1 MNNEVSVDISKLNFI
16 KCEGENCKCKYF
28 EMIYMMKTVPPILSP
43 TGKQFNIKL
52 EALRC
57 IECKKVVDEI
67 TEDK

>member
-1 MNNEVSVDISKLNFI
+1 MSNEVSVDISKLNFI
-16 KCEGENCKCKYF
+16 KCEGKNCECKYF

-43 TGKQFNIKL
+43 TGKQLNIKL